1 MRLLSRCSA
10 SRPHVRARGPVRG
23 KNRIAA
29 PSSTGVAPVRRVA
42 RGAASERGFAIIEV
56 LVSSIILAL
65 IVIGTFTAFDSSN
78 RFTANEQDRSQAS
91 SIAQQDQDRLRGLQ
105 VSQLSNLNATRTVVL
120 NGTTFTVTSTGQF
133 ESDASG
139 TSSCGGSGT
148 ADYIKTTST
157 VTWPAMGATPPVV
170 AESIITPP
178 AGGSLIVQV
187 VDASGDPVSGM
198 TVSGSGAG
206 TLNGTTGP
214 DGCVIFGGLNGGS
227 YNVSVSESGYVDK
240 DGNATP
246 PVSQQAITVIPG
258 SSATKTFYFDQAGA
272 IQAYFSSKQYGGA
285 TNTNVTGDT
294 LVAFNNNM
302 TYPGYRY
309 FGTAGTPDTPPLVA
323 PNIFPFPSTYT
334 VYAGSC
340 AADAPSAF
348 GATDPTILVP
358 PGQTVTFGGASA
370 INLPALNLVVHSGT
384 GTTSPGSLLSGSHVI
399 ITDTGCTPNVK
410 RTFSTDS
417 SGHISNPSLPYG
429 TYTVCADALISST
442 RRYMSVTG
450 VANSNLSGT
459 TVNLY
464 LQSTTS
470 GTGTCT

>member
-1 MRLLSRCSA
+1 MR
-10 SRPHVRARGPVRG
+10 
-23 KNRIAA
+23 RIA
-29 PSSTGVAPVRRVA
+29 RR
-42 RGAASERGFAIIEV
+42 AASERGFAIIEV

-91 SIAQQDQDRLRGLQ
+91 SLAQQDEDRLRGLQ
-105 VSQLSNLNATRTVVL
+105 VAQLSSLNATRTVTL
-120 NGTTFTVTSTGQF
+120 NGTPFTVASSGQF
-133 ESDASG
+133 QSDSSG
-139 TSSCGGSGT
+139 TSSCGASGT
-148 ADYIKTTST
+148 ADYVKTTST
-157 VTWPAMGATPPVV
+157 VTWPAMGNTPPVV

-178 AGGSLIVQV
+178 TGGSLIVLV
-187 VDASGDPVSGM
+187 VNAAGDPVQNM

-206 TLNGTTGP
+206 TLNGTTGA
-214 DGCVIFGGLNGGS
+214 DGCVIFGGLNAGS
-227 YNVSVSESGYVDK
+227 YNVSVSQAGYVDK
-240 DGNATP
+240 DGNTTP
-246 PVSQQAITVIPG
+246 PANQQAVTVIPG

-272 IQAYFSSKQYGGA
+272 MQVYFSSKQYGGA
-285 TNTNVTGDT
+285 TNTNVSGDT
-294 LVAFNNNM
+294 LVVFNNNM

-309 FGTAGTPDTPPLVA
+309 FGNAGTPDTPPLVA

-348 GATDPTILVP
+348 GFTDPTITVN
-358 PGQTVTFGGASA
+358 PGQTVAFGGASPTQPP

-384 GTTSPGSLLSGSHVI
+384 GTTSPGSLLSGAHVI

-410 RTFSTDS
+410 RTYSTDS
-417 SGHISNPSLPYG
+417 SGHITNPSLPYG

-442 RRYMSVTG
+442 RRYMSFAG
-450 VANSNLSGT
+450 IANSTLNGT

-464 LQSTTS
+464 LQSTTAGPGITW
-470 GTGTCT
+470 GTGACT

>member
-1 MRLLSRCSA
+1 
-10 SRPHVRARGPVRG
+10 
-23 KNRIAA
+23 
-29 PSSTGVAPVRRVA
+29 
-42 RGAASERGFAIIEV
+42 V

-65 IVIGTFTAFDSSN
+65 IVIGTFTAFDSGN

-91 SIAQQDQDRLRGLQ
+91 SLAQQDQDRLRGLQ
-105 VSQLSNLNATRTVVL
+105 VSTLSTLNDTRTVTL
-120 NGTTFTVTSTGQF
+120 SGTTFTVNSTGQF
-133 ESDASG
+133 ESDSSG

-157 VTWPAMGATPPVV
+157 VTWPAMGNTPPVV

-187 VDASGDPVSGM
+187 VDASGDPVQNM
-198 TVSGSGAG
+198 AVAGSGAG
-206 TLNGTTGP
+206 TLTGTTGV
-214 DGCVIFGGLNGGS
+214 DGCVIFGGLDGGS
-227 YNVSVSESGYVDK
+227 YNVSVSQNGYVDK
-240 DGNATP
+240 DGNTTP
-246 PVSQQAITVIPG
+246 PDNEQAVTVIPG
-258 SSATKTFYFDQAGA
+258 SSATKTFYFDQAGT

-285 TNTNVTGDT
+285 TNNNATGDT
-294 LVAFNNNM
+294 LVVFNNNM

-309 FGTAGTPDTPPLVA
+309 FGTAGTPDTPPLVAATPSSPA

-348 GATDPTILVP
+348 GATDPTVLVN
-358 PGQTVTFGGASA
+358 PGQTATFGGASPIPP

-384 GTTSPGSLLSGSHVI
+384 DSQHAGSNQSGAHVI
-399 ITDTGCTPNVK
+399 ITDTGCGNVE

-417 SGHISNPSLPYG
+417 FGRISNPSLPYG

-442 RRYMSVTG
+442 RRYMSVAG
-450 VANSNLSGT
+450 IANSNLSGT

-464 LQSTTS
+464 LQSTTPGPGITF

>member
-1 MRLLSRCSA
+1 MR
-10 SRPHVRARGPVRG
+10 
-23 KNRIAA
+23 RI
-29 PSSTGVAPVRRVA
+29 V

-91 SIAQQDQDRLRGLQ
+91 SLAQQDEDRLRGLQ
-105 VSQLSNLNATRTVVL
+105 VSQLSSLNDTRTVTL
-120 NGTTFTVTSTGQF
+120 NGTSFTVTSTGQF

-157 VTWPAMGATPPVV
+157 VTWPAMGAGQPVV

-187 VDASGDPVSGM
+187 VDASGDPVPGM
-198 TVSGSGAG
+198 AVSGSGAG

-214 DGCVIFGGLNGGS
+214 NGCVIFGGLDGGS
-227 YNVSVSESGYVDK
+227 YNVSVAESGYVDK

-246 PVSQQAITVIPG
+246 PVSQQAVTVIPG
-258 SSATKTFYFDQAGA
+258 SSATKTFYFDQAGT

-285 TNTNVTGDT
+285 TNNNVTGDT

-309 FGTAGTPDTPPLVA
+309 FGAAGTPDTPPLVA

-358 PGQTVTFGGASA
+358 PGQTVSFGGAA
-370 INLPALNLVVHSGT
+370 PTQPPINLPAINLVVHSGT
-384 GTTSPGSLLSGSHVI
+384 GTASPGSLLSGAHVI

-410 RTFSTDS
+410 RTYSTDS

-442 RRYMSVTG
+442 RRYMSQAGIV
-450 VANSNLSGT
+450 NSTMNGT
-459 TVNLY
+459 TENLY
-464 LQSTTS
+464 LQNTTPATGLTW
-470 GTGTCT
+470 GTGACT